1 MLSKILTLLAMA
13 EPQQEDEPSGLRRLI
28 VPIIVFSLYILSSLF
43 KGKGGKKPKEPQ
55 IPRQHEQQPAKRT
68 KPLPS
73 YARKTQSAQT
83 RQQAPRPSQTRQ
95 EAPRGVEPPSRSPT
109 SVPGSGSGRPQ
120 RTSVPP
126 PVAPRPKPI
135 PGLAQPRPASQR
147 PKPQFKVQ
155 QVPAGRP
162 VKRPAS
168 AAATAAAAAATPATK
183 AAMAKRT
190 STKVLAREQML
201 STREGVMLDRKTA
214 AAAAASQ
221 EAHAKLTSAEHLQMI
236 LRQKD
241 SLVQAIVLAEILGK
255 PVGLRPK
262 GSFELPL

>member
-13 EPQQEDEPSGLRRLI
+13 QPQQEDESGRLRQLI
-28 VPIIVFSLYILSSLF
+28 VPIIVFGLYVLSGLF
-43 KGKGGKKPKEPQ
+43 KGKGPGKKPQEPQ
-55 IPRQHEQQPAKRT
+55 IPRQQEQPSKRT

-83 RQQAPRPSQTRQ
+83 RQQEPRPSQTRQ
-95 EAPRGVEPPSRSPT
+95 ESPRRVESPGRFPT
-109 SVPGSGSGRPQ
+109 SVPGPGRPQ

-126 PVAPRPKPI
+126 PAAP
-135 PGLAQPRPASQR
+135 R

-155 QVPAGRP
+155 QVPAGKP
-162 VKRPAS
+162 VQRPAS
-168 AAATAAAAAATPATK
+168 AAAAAAIQTATSAPE

-190 STKVLAREQML
+190 STKTLAGKQML
-201 STREGVMLDRKTA
+201 STREGAMLDRKR
-214 AAAAASQ
+214 AAASQ
-221 EAHAKLTSAEHLQMI
+221 GSYAQLTSTERLQTI
-236 LRQKD
+236 LQQKD
-241 SLVQAIVLAEILGK
+241 GLVQAIVLAEILGK

>member
-13 EPQQEDEPSGLRRLI
+13 QPQEEDEPGRFRQLI
-28 VPIIVFSLYILSSLF
+28 IPIIVFSLYILSSLF
-43 KGKGGKKPKEPQ
+43 KGKGGKKPQEPQ
-55 IPRQHEQQPAKRT
+55 TPRQNKEQPAKRT
-68 KPLPS
+68 RPLPN

-95 EAPRGVEPPSRSPT
+95 ESPRRVEPPGRSPT
-109 SVPGSGSGRPQ
+109 SVPGPARPQ

-126 PVAPRPKPI
+126 PAAP
-135 PGLAQPRPASQR
+135 R
-147 PKPQFKVQ
+147 PKPQFKVEQ
-155 QVPAGRP
+155 IPAGRP
-162 VKRPAS
+162 VQRPAW
-168 AAATAAAAAATPATK
+168 ATATAAAQAATPATK

-190 STKVLAREQML
+190 STKTLVRGQML

-214 AAAAASQ
+214 AASQ
-221 EAHAKLTSAEHLQMI
+221 EAHTQLTSTEHLQMI